1 MTASGRP
8 YSYKYGYGAL
18 DAWTFVELAKTWKLV
33 KKQAWVDLPQIELNN
48 AAITA
53 EGVMTGGEFIVP
65 GGVKSVVNV
74 NKTYL
79 AQNNFETLEHIT
91 NKVWIAHAKR
101 GDVEDRI
108 VLRDIEDVIDRPY
121 GRPPKTIV
129 KLGVES
135 AFGRRLVFV
144 PKAEGI
150 GADLRHRVRIA
161 TSAAR

>member
-1 MTASGRP
+1 MEPMHKKISSEGAAASAKIFACLPLPLFAAMLAAAFWNGQIGAGMVAAGLFFLG
-8 YSYKYGYGAL
+8 GYF
-18 DAWTFVELAKTWKLV
+18 WSIRRFVWSM
-33 KKQAWVDLPQIELNN
+33 VDEV
-48 AAITA
+48 TDC
-53 EGVMTGGEFIVP
+53 GD
-65 GGVKSVVNV
+65 
-74 NKTYL
+74 YL
-79 AQNNFETLEHIT
+79 L
-91 NKVWIAHAKR
+91 AKR
-101 GDVEDRI
+101 GDVEARI

-161 TSAAR
+161 APVSR